1 MSWPFNIFDLSRT
14 LGELERARKV
24 LAQVK
29 TGLVEQLPAVYDH
42 NIDIKVAS
50 LVKEIIPLR
59 RDNPDADVSNLE
71 REVDELICGAF
82 DLSGEEMAIILGA
95 S

>member
-1 MSWPFNIFDLSRT
+1 MIIFRSQHVDRTKLSWPCNIIDLSRT
-14 LGELERARKV
+14 LEDLQRARKV

-50 LVKEIIPLR
+50 LVKEIISLR
-59 RDNPDADVSNLE
+59 RDNPDADV
-71 REVDELICGAF
+71 
-82 DLSGEEMAIILGA
+82 
-95 S
+95 

>member
-1 MSWPFNIFDLSRT
+1 MDRTKLSWPCNIIDLSRT
-14 LGELERARKV
+14 LEDLQRARKV

-50 LVKEIIPLR
+50 LVKEIISLR
-59 RDNPDADVSNLE
+59 RDNPDADV
-71 REVDELICGAF
+71 
-82 DLSGEEMAIILGA
+82 
-95 S
+95 